1 VSVKFI
7 AYDINPVTTEE
18 EIIEF
23 LEPLGAVL
31 GVEIIREGN
40 AEKPAAI
47 IEMDITASEATTI
60 AERFNHRVTQRG
72 NTVRVHVLPERS

>member
-1 VSVKFI
+1 MKFI

-18 EIIEF
+18 EIAEF
-23 LEPLGAVL
+23 LAPLGSVL
-31 GVEIIREGN
+31 SVKIVREGN

-47 IEMDITASEATTI
+47 IDMDVTPGEATAI